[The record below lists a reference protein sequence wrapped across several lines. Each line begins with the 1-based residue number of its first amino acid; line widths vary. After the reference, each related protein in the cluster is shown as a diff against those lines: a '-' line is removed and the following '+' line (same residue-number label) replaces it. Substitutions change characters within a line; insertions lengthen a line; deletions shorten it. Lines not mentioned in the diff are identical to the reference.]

1 MNRKLIVIGSGFAGL
16 SAACDLA
23 KAGHSVTLL
32 EKNSTFGGRARQ
44 FTTDDGFVFDM
55 GPSWY
60 WMPDVFDQFFES
72 FGKKTSDYYELQR
85 LDPSYRVIFQGGNTV
100 NVPAGREAI
109 KETFEQIEQGSGAKL
124 DIFLKSAK
132 YKYDVGM
139 KEFVHKP
146 SHSIFEFADLRVL
159 KSMFRL
165 RMFSSISNE
174 IYKLFNSQLI
184 RQILEFPVLFL
195 GAKPQNTPALYS
207 LMNYADIDLGTWYP
221 KGGMYK
227 IVEGFISVAQELGVQ
242 FINDCNVQS
251 INIKDDKVTSV
262 ISSKGVF
269 EAQGVIAA
277 CDYNHFDQH
286 ILPDGFKQYGENYW
300 DKRVLA
306 PSSLL
311 FYIGVSKRIPNL
323 LHHNLFFDAPFA
335 EHAVEIYDTPSWPK
349 EPLFYVS
356 VPSVTDSTVAP
367 EGQEN
372 LFVLIPIAP
381 GLEDSE
387 EIRERYFD
395 NVMGRLESYVGED
408 IRSNIIY
415 KRSYA
420 GSDFVKDYNAFK
432 GNAYGL
438 ANTLLQTAFLKPRMR
453 HKKLKNLFFAGQLT
467 VPGPGVPPSIIS
479 GKVAAAELCKNLN

>member
-1 MNRKLIVIGSGFAGL
+1 
-16 SAACDLA
+16 
-23 KAGHSVTLL
+23 
-32 EKNSTFGGRARQ
+32 
-44 FTTDDGFVFDM
+44 M

-207 LMNYADIDLGTWYP
+207 LMNYGRYRFGYL
-221 KGGMYK
+221 
-227 IVEGFISVAQELGVQ
+227 V
-242 FINDCNVQS
+242 
-251 INIKDDKVTSV
+251 
-262 ISSKGVF
+262 SKG
-269 EAQGVIAA
+269 
-277 CDYNHFDQH
+277 
-286 ILPDGFKQYGENYW
+286 W
-300 DKRVLA
+300 
-306 PSSLL
+306 
-311 FYIGVSKRIPNL
+311 
-323 LHHNLFFDAPFA
+323 
-335 EHAVEIYDTPSWPK
+335 
-349 EPLFYVS
+349 YV
-356 VPSVTDSTVAP
+356 
-367 EGQEN
+367 
-372 LFVLIPIAP
+372 
-381 GLEDSE
+381 
-387 EIRERYFD
+387 
-395 NVMGRLESYVGED
+395 
-408 IRSNIIY
+408 
-415 KRSYA
+415 
-420 GSDFVKDYNAFK
+420 
-432 GNAYGL
+432 
-438 ANTLLQTAFLKPRMR
+438 
-453 HKKLKNLFFAGQLT
+453 
-467 VPGPGVPPSIIS
+467 
-479 GKVAAAELCKNLN
+479 